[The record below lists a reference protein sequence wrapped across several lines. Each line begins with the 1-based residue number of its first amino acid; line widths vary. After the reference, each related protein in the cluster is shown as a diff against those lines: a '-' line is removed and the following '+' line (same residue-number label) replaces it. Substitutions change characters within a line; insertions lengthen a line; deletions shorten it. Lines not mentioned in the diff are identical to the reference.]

1 MIGVL
6 EAGRWMP
13 LSIVEE
19 DGRIAV
25 SSPYHPNFPARA
37 RSLGGS
43 WDAARRVWVFDLR
56 DHDRVKSLCSEIY
69 GTDAMA
75 YGAGGTAP
83 FANAV
88 GRGGA
93 RNEFADGAAAVPHY
107 YGHRNRLRQRLVD
120 AGAENLPDYELLE
133 MLLFA
138 ANRRG
143 DVKPLAKAL
152 LAQFG
157 GFAELLSA
165 DPDALAAAG
174 LGLAGIA
181 ALKSVREAA
190 LRLMRAE
197 LQEQPVINTWDKLID
212 YCTAQVAHNKV
223 EEFHILFL
231 DRKNVLLKHERQQ
244 RGTVDHTP
252 VYTREVV
259 KRALE
264 LGASALIL
272 VHNHPSGD
280 PTPSKADIAV
290 TQDIKK
296 AAAPLGV
303 VLHDHVI
310 IGRNRHTS
318 LRDLG
323 LI

>member
-1 MIGVL
+1 
-6 EAGRWMP
+6 MP
-13 LSIVEE
+13 VSIVEQR
-19 DGRIAV
+19 GRIV
-25 SSPYHPNFPARA
+25 VGTPYHPNFPARA
-37 RSLGGS
+37 RLLGGD
-43 WDAARRVWVFDLR
+43 WDALRHVWIFDARED
-56 DHDRVKSLCSEIY
+56 DRVRSLCREIY
-69 GTDAMA
+69 GTDEVAPIPVA
-75 YGAGGTAP
+75 KGQGG
-83 FANAV
+83 
-88 GRGGA
+88 
-93 RNEFADGAAAVPHY
+93 NEFSEGAALPHY
-107 YGHRNRLRQRLVD
+107 FGHRQRLRERMI
-120 AGAENLPDYELLE
+120 ANGAETLPDYELLE
-133 MLLFA
+133 VMLFVS
-138 ANRRG
+138 NPRG
-143 DVKPLAKAL
+143 DVKPLAKEL
-152 LAQFG
+152 LEQFG

-174 LGLAGIA
+174 LGIAGIA
-181 ALKSVREAA
+181 AVKSVREAA

-197 LQEQPVINTWDKLID
+197 LQDRPVVNSWDKLID
-212 YCTAQVAHNKV
+212 YCSAQVAHNKV

-310 IGRNRHTS
+310 IGRNRHVS

>member
-1 MIGVL
+1 
-6 EAGRWMP
+6 MP

-25 SSPYHPNFPARA
+25 TSPYHPNFPARA
-37 RSLGGS
+37 RVLGGT
-43 WDAARRVWVFDLR
+43 WDAARRVWLFDLS
-56 DHDRVKSLCSEIY
+56 DRERVRTLCSEIY
-69 GTDAMA
+69 GPDGTA
-75 YGAGGTAP
+75 YGALP
-83 FANAV
+83 NAI
-88 GRGGA
+88 GSGP
-93 RNEFADGAAAVPHY
+93 RNQFSEGAATPHY

-120 AGAENLPDYELLE
+120 AGAEALPDYELLE

-138 ANRRG
+138 ATPRG
-143 DVKPLAKAL
+143 DVKPVAKAL
-152 LAQFG
+152 LARFG
-157 GFAELLSA
+157 GFAATISA
-165 DPDALAAAG
+165 DADALAAAG
-174 LGLAGIA
+174 LSLAGIA

-197 LQEQPVINTWDKLID
+197 LQEQPVVNSWDKLID
-212 YCTAQVAHNKV
+212 YCTAQIAHGQI

-231 DRKNVLLKHERQQ
+231 DRKNVLIKHERQQ
-244 RGTVDHTP
+244 KGTIDHTP
-252 VYTREVV
+252 VYPREVV